1 MSAIGAVLAGLLT
14 GILSGFGI
22 GGGSL
27 LLLYLTLIAGM
38 EQVQAG
44 GINLLYFMACA
55 PAALYA
61 HIRNGLV
68 EGRAVVWC
76 AGAGVV
82 TAVAASLLASHMDT
96 GWLRRG
102 FGLFLLY
109 VGWREL
115 RAPEQKSGVMCSPNT
130 AFRQIKRTER
140 ELCPFSLFEKVF
152 AQQRASN
159 RKWQQVAIFIKT
171 RDRCVGF
178 YTRGRR
184 IVHKGRGSQS
194 QKDRAKALSFLITW
208 RSRWR
213 GSRAPC

>member
-1 MSAIGAVLAGLLT
+1 MSVVGAVLTGLLT

-38 EQVQAG
+38 GQVQAG

-68 EGRAVVWC
+68 EGRVVVWC

-96 GWLRRG
+96 SWLRRG

-115 RAPEQKSGVMCSPNT
+115 RAKEQ
-130 AFRQIKRTER
+130 
-140 ELCPFSLFEKVF
+140 
-152 AQQRASN
+152 
-159 RKWQQVAIFIKT
+159 
-171 RDRCVGF
+171 
-178 YTRGRR
+178 
-184 IVHKGRGSQS
+184 
-194 QKDRAKALSFLITW
+194 
-208 RSRWR
+208 
-213 GSRAPC
+213 